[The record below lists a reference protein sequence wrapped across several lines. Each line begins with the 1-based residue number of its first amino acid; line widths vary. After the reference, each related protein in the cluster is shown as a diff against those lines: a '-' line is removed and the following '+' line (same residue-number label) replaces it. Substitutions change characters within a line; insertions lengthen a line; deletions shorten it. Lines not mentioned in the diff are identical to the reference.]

1 MFFNSLSYILFI
13 CVAVITY
20 WFIPRRFGRW
30 WLLLASI
37 VFYGFWKVEFLGLII
52 FSAFVDFY
60 VSLKIHDAA
69 TPHGRKFWLFVS
81 LVINLGLLLYFKYT
95 YFIVDNIATL
105 GSMVNSDWHISLGT
119 IILPLGISFY
129 TFVSLSYTIDIYRR
143 LLDPVRDFGLY
154 LTYVMLW
161 PHMIAGPIL
170 RGHELIIQ
178 LKRGNRFRL
187 ENIVTGTKLIITG
200 LFLKV
205 VLADQIA
212 PLVDSAFSSNTANL
226 SGLDV
231 WTMAFGFGFQIYFDF
246 AGYSLI
252 AIGSARL
259 IGIHFPEN
267 FDWPYLATSPRDF
280 WKRWHITLSSWV
292 RDYLYLPL
300 SGARYR
306 DSSDGGIDVQ
316 VKEGKATGQRL
327 MFALFL
333 SWFIMGLWHGAS
345 WTFAFW
351 GLWHAVLIYI
361 YRRFKGRLVVKNTIA
376 GALLGWLF
384 TIPMVMLGWIPFRA
398 TTLTQTIELYSKIL
412 QPGTYMR
419 YSFRENFYLIVFL
432 LMVGMLCI
440 GSLYRSRHIAL
451 HNVMVHC
458 MVEVFVFSTMMFFVF
473 IFLKPVNQF
482 IYFQF

>member
-1 MFFNSLSYILFI
+1 MFFNSLSYILFL
-13 CVAVITY
+13 CVAVTTY
-20 WFIPRRFGRW
+20 WLIPLRYGRW

-37 VFYGFWKVEFLGLII
+37 VFYGLWKIEFLGLII
-52 FSAFVDFY
+52 FSAFVDYY
-60 VSLKIHDAA
+60 VSLRIHDAK
-69 TPHGRKFWLFVS
+69 THRGRKFWLIVS

-95 YFIVDNIATL
+95 CFIADNIAIL
-105 GSMVNSDWHISLGT
+105 GGLAGMDWRIPLGT

-143 LLDPVRDFGLY
+143 LLEPVRDFRVY
-154 LTYVMLW
+154 LVYVMFW

-170 RGHELIIQ
+170 RGHELIAQ
-178 LKRGNRFRL
+178 LVLGHRFRL
-187 ENIVTGTKLIITG
+187 ENVVVGVKAIITG

-205 VLADQIA
+205 ALADQLS
-212 PLVDSAFSSNTANL
+212 PLVDSAFAADATSL
-226 SGLDV
+226 GGLDV

-246 AGYSLI
+246 AGYSLV

-300 SGARYR
+300 SGTRYR

-316 VKEGKATGQRL
+316 VRDGKVSGERL

-333 SWFIMGLWHGAS
+333 SWVIMGLWHGAN
-345 WTFAFW
+345 WTFALW
-351 GLWHAVLIYI
+351 GLYHAMLIYA
-361 YRRFKGRLVVKNTIA
+361 YRRLRGRFAVKNAIA
-376 GALLGWLF
+376 GSLLGWFF
-384 TIPMVMLGWIPFRA
+384 TIPPVMLGWIPFRA
-398 TTLTQTIELYSKIL
+398 ATLSQTFELYGKIL
-412 QPGTYMR
+412 QLKTYMR
-419 YSFRENFYLIVFL
+419 FSFRENFYLLVFL
-432 LMVGMLCI
+432 LTVGMLCC
-440 GSLYRSRHIAL
+440 GLLSRSRQIAMQNTLVRRIIEVIAL
-451 HNVMVHC
+451 SIMILF
-458 MVEVFVFSTMMFFVF
+458 VFV
-473 IFLKPVNQF
+473 FLKPVSQF

>member
-1 MFFNSLSYILFI
+1 MFFNSLSYILFL
-13 CVAVITY
+13 CVAVVTY
-20 WFIPRRFGRW
+20 WLIPLQIRRW
-30 WLLLASI
+30 WLLLASM
-37 VFYGFWKVEFLGLII
+37 VFYGFWKIEFLGLIV

-60 VSLKIHDAA
+60 VSLRIHDAV
-69 TPHGRKFWLFVS
+69 TPRGRKFWLWVS
-81 LVINLGLLLYFKYT
+81 MVINLGLLLYFKYT
-95 YFIVDNIATL
+95 YFVVDNIAAL
-105 GSMVNSDWHISLGT
+105 GSIVHSDWRIPLGT

-170 RGHELIIQ
+170 RGHELITQ
-178 LKRGNRFRL
+178 LKRGHRFSS
-187 ENIVTGTKLIITG
+187 ENIVTGMKSIVTG

-212 PLVDSAFSSNTANL
+212 PLVNAAFSTNTAKIG
-226 SGLDV
+226 GLDV

-259 IGIHFPEN
+259 IGIHFPQN

-280 WKRWHITLSSWV
+280 WKCWHITLSSWV

-316 VKEGKATGQRL
+316 IKEGKASGERL
-327 MFALFL
+327 VFALFL
-333 SWFIMGLWHGAS
+333 SWLIMGFWHGSS
-345 WTFAFW
+345 WTFAVW
-351 GLWHAVLIYI
+351 GLWHAMFIYV
-361 YRRFKGRLVVKNTIA
+361 YRRFRGRFTVRNNIA

-384 TIPMVMLGWIPFRA
+384 TIPTVMLGWISFRA
-398 TTLTQTIELYSKIL
+398 TTLTQAIELYSKIL
-412 QPGTYMR
+412 QPGSYMR
-419 YSFRENFYLIVFL
+419 RSFPENFYLVVFL
-432 LMVGMLCI
+432 FMAGILCC
-440 GSLYRSRHIAL
+440 GLLSRSRHITL
-451 HNVMVHC
+451 QNIPMRRT
-458 MVEVFVFSTMMFFVF
+458 VETIVFSIMIYFVF